1 MNTITL
7 IGWLLAFVFVATA
20 AFRAG
25 VVRGRRQA
33 RRENDWT
40 DVEFDPSTVY
50 VSASGEIMPKRH
62 PAEGRTS
69 SPAPPPGTFRPIP
82 TPAPPPSHD

>member
-33 RRENDWT
+33 LRENDRPP
-40 DVEFDPSTVY
+40 VE
-50 VSASGEIMPKRH
+50 
-62 PAEGRTS
+62 
-69 SPAPPPGTFRPIP
+69 
-82 TPAPPPSHD
+82 